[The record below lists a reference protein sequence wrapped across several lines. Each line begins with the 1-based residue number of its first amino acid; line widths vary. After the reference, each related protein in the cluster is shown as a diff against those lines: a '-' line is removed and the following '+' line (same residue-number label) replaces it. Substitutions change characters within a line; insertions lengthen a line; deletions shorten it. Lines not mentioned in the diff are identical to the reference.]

1 MTLEDLTALLK
12 RYAKLCILLP
22 TACIILALGW
32 TFLFQTGYSATASFV
47 TNGDLA
53 LAQGL
58 SNNIA
63 ASYSNSTLKVSCSSV
78 ASSKT
83 IVVTASGDNPNSC
96 VEAAN
101 NVANDA
107 VKEYK
112 SVNNSVVASINEATF
127 ATSNNS
133 SLIRTV
139 LAALLGGLFFAVC
152 LVVIIDL
159 IRGSLKSTR
168 DIEECADYPVIGTAF
183 SPQGSERLLA
193 NIQFTYKGMPST
205 VAVVP
210 VGSASAAPI
219 VARELGGAFERADV
233 RVRLVKGSPT
243 ATKFR
248 VAVPDNAAVVVS
260 CEPLDLG
267 MGAAYIANNADVTVV
282 CVREWTDS
290 KKQLAST
297 LKELELAKANIV
309 GIAYLP
315 EEKKATKTSKF
326 KDSRG
331 AEESTK

>member
-1 MTLEDLTALLK
+1 MTLEDLVALLK
-12 RYAKLCILLP
+12 RHVKLCILVP
-22 TACIILALGW
+22 VVCIILAVGW
-32 TFLFQTGYSATASFV
+32 NFLFQTGYTAAASFV
-47 TNGDLA
+47 TSGDLA

-83 IVVTASGDNPNSC
+83 IVITASGDNPDSC

-112 SVNNSVVASINEATF
+112 SVNESIIASINEATF

-133 SLIRTV
+133 SLVKT
-139 LAALLGGLFFAVC
+139 ALTAFFGGLFI
-152 LVVIIDL
+152 VIFL
-159 IRGSLKSTR
+159 ILIFDWVRAPLKSVH
-168 DIEECADYPVIGTAF
+168 DIEGCTDYPVIGTAI
-183 SPQGSERLLA
+183 SPQSSERLLA
-193 NIQFTYKGMPST
+193 NIQFIYRGKPST

-210 VGSASAAPI
+210 IGSASAAPI
-219 VARELGGAFERADV
+219 VARELCGAFERVDV
-233 RVRLVKGSPT
+233 RVRLVKGSPA

-248 VAVPDNAAVVVS
+248 VAVPDGAAVMVS

-315 EEKKATKTSKF
+315 EEKIKRSGGAFRKAK
-326 KDSRG
+326 G
-331 AEESTK
+331 EE

>member
-1 MTLEDLTALLK
+1 MTLEDLLVLVK
-12 RYAKLCILLP
+12 RYAKLCILIP
-22 TACIILALGW
+22 VICIIFALGW
-32 TFLFQTGYSATASFV
+32 SFLLQTGYSATASFV

-63 ASYSNSTLKVSCSSV
+63 ASYSNSNLKVSCSSA
-78 ASSKT
+78 ASSQT
-83 IVVTASGDNPNSC
+83 IVVTANGDDPNSC
-96 VEAAN
+96 IEAAN

-107 VKEYK
+107 IKEYK
-112 SVNNSVVASINEATF
+112 SVNEGVIASISEASF

-133 SLIRTV
+133 SLFKTAVI
-139 LAALLGGLFFAVC
+139 AFFAGLLIAFC
-152 LVVIIDL
+152 LIIIIDWV
-159 IRGSLKSTR
+159 RGPLKSPR
-168 DIEECADYPVIGTAF
+168 DIEECADYPVIGAAF
-183 SPQGSERLLA
+183 SSQDSERLLA
-193 NIQFTYKGMPST
+193 NIQFMYRGKPST

-210 VGSASAAPI
+210 VGSASEAPI

-315 EEKKATKTSKF
+315 EEKIKRSGGAFRKAK
-326 KDSRG
+326 G
-331 AEESTK
+331 EE